1 MYDSKDGGMRM
12 PRQLLKVISII
23 IIKRV
28 LYSFNKFIKD
38 KDSILDQINEMK
50 QIFLD
55 FYYDDLRFKEWLQ
68 KIYI

>member
-55 FYYDDLRFKEWLQ
+55 FYYDDLRFKE
-68 KIYI
+68 